1 MLYKRRKPSMAK
13 FIGITSLLQKVSVSA
28 LIDKGGE
35 PRWRHSPSSG
45 TFLKSRCRGEHRREG
60 TALSDPHRNK
70 ILTNNFPPNSA
81 PFLATDQYVNQPKE
95 WIQFGERG
103 APRHGAPAPRCSA
116 ALCQTTVARSVLPRS
131 APGDVYRHHS
141 NVTTDT
147 RRNNL
152 SPKSLF
158 IFCFCCVSSIL
169 WGAEWNVILHPE
181 HNPHPATANRFP
193 PAAFSA
199 HRGFSGGM
207 TKMWHLAATAQH
219 LALYNTTQIIFPL
232 LCLHPTRAISL

>member
-1 MLYKRRKPSMAK
+1 MLNKRRKPSMAK
-13 FIGITSLLQKVSVSA
+13 FSSVTSLLQKVSVSP

-45 TFLKSRCRGEHRREG
+45 TFLKSWSRGEQRREG
-60 TALSDPHRNK
+60 TALSDPYHNK

-81 PFLATDQYVNQPKE
+81 PFLATDQYVNQLKE
-95 WIQFGERG
+95 WIQFDERE
-103 APRHGAPAPRCSA
+103 APRYGAPAPRCFANNSRA
-116 ALCQTTVARSVLPRS
+116 EHFPRS

-199 HRGFSGGM
+199 HRGFSGRM